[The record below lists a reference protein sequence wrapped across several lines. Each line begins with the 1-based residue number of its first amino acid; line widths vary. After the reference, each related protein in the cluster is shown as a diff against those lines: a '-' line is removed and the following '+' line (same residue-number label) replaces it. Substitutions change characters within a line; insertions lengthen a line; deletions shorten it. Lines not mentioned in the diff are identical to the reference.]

1 MPIEPIEEPSGF
13 SGDMYSNLTFEHDPH
28 NNDYKVSRV
37 IKFDKRDEVEFVVKE
52 YSLRSESL
60 KNKLKNNGQTT
71 RRYGPRSRQHL

>member
-37 IKFDKRDEVEFVVKE
+37 IKFDKRDKVEFVVKE
-52 YSLRSESL
+52 YSLR
-60 KNKLKNNGQTT
+60 
-71 RRYGPRSRQHL
+71 